1 MGRVQ
6 KIQKP
11 VAVAFGKVGTVVQWR
26 WFLAAFCLVFL
37 APSHAAILKVTSST
51 PLVLNQSEENYPESA
66 LLDVGI
72 VPFGVGLEFNAD
84 DETVLPAVR
93 SAEGVYFANQLAK
106 TIEQSGAW
114 GAVRTIAQDDVV
126 VDLIVKGIISKS
138 DGQTLDLEVEAR
150 DSSGKL
156 WFKQNYRQVVG
167 KYAYDPRLRRNR
179 DPFQNTFN
187 HISNDLL
194 EFRQSLSN
202 DIAATLSAI
211 TSVRFA
217 QQFSPDAFSDY
228 LARNIN
234 GELELLRLPAEED
247 TLYQRTQKIRE
258 RDYLYIDTM
267 QDYYDHFSQNM
278 HEPYQSWRRAS
289 YDVVVKIDRY
299 NSQGNQRIFAG
310 VLAVVAGIY
319 GRYEGNN
326 RYTSDF
332 GSATAAA
339 GGYLIKSGLEKK
351 SGKTRFIESLSE
363 MGSSLEME
371 IEPQIIRLDDSS
383 VTLSGT
389 VDAQYDQWKVL
400 LKKIYHAER
409 GAVVDSQI
417 QTPPGTAVPPGT
429 IVQAQ

>member
-6 KIQKP
+6 KIRKS
-11 VAVAFGKVGTVVQWR
+11 VRNMRITARVSVVRRLFVTVV
-26 WFLAAFCLVFL
+26 CLLSV
-37 APSHAAILKVTSST
+37 AQAHAAILKVTSST
-51 PLVLNQSEENYPESA
+51 PLLLIQSESDYPESA

-72 VPFGVGLEFNAD
+72 IPFGVGLEFNAD

-114 GAVRTIAQDDVV
+114 GAVRTIAKEGVI
-126 VDLIVKGIISKS
+126 VDLVVNGTISKS
-138 DGQTLDLEVEAR
+138 DGQTLDLEVVAT
-150 DSSGKL
+150 DSSGKV
-156 WFKQNYRQVVG
+156 WFSENYSQVVG
-167 KYAYDPRLRRNR
+167 KYAYDRRLKRNR

-187 HISNDLL
+187 QISNDLL
-194 EFRQSLSN
+194 QFRQSLNTERPITLRAISN
-202 DIAATLSAI
+202 
-211 TSVRFA
+211 VRFA
-217 QQFSPDAFSDY
+217 QQFAPDAFSGY
-228 LARNIN
+228 LENVD
-234 GELELLRLPAEED
+234 GELQLLRLPAEQD
-247 TLYQRTQKIRE
+247 TVYLRTQKIRE

-319 GRYEGNN
+319 GRYEGN

-332 GSATAAA
+332 GTATAAA
-339 GGYLIKSGLEKK
+339 GGFLIKSGLEKK
-351 SGKTRFIESLSE
+351 SGKTRFIENLSE
-363 MGSSLEME
+363 MGASLEME
-371 IEPQIIRLDDSS
+371 IEPQIIKLDDSA

-389 VDAQYDQWKVL
+389 VDAQYEQWKVL

-409 GAVVDSQI
+409 GTVDTT
-417 QTPPGTAVPPGT
+417 QTQSMPGS
-429 IVQAQ
+429 IVQAR

>member
-1 MGRVQ
+1 MGRIQ
-6 KIQKP
+6 KIRKP
-11 VAVAFGKVGTVVQWR
+11 VSDFRFTTHFWVLRRLFLTV
-26 WFLAAFCLVFL
+26 FCLFCVTQTQ
-37 APSHAAILKVTSST
+37 AAILKVTSST
-51 PLVLNQSEENYPESA
+51 PLMLIQSEDNYPESA

-72 VPFGVGLEFNAD
+72 IPFGVGLEFNAE

-114 GAVRTIAQDDVV
+114 GAVRTIAKEDVV
-126 VDLIVKGIISKS
+126 VDLIVKGVISQS
-138 DGQTLDLEVEAR
+138 DGQTLDLEVEAT
-150 DSSGKL
+150 DSSGKV
-156 WFKQNYRQVVG
+156 WFSENYSQVVG
-167 KYAYDPRLRRNR
+167 KYAYDRRLKRNR

-187 HISNDLL
+187 QISNDLL
-194 EFRQSLSN
+194 QFRQSLNAERAVTLRAISN
-202 DIAATLSAI
+202 
-211 TSVRFA
+211 VRFA
-217 QQFSPDAFSDY
+217 QQFAPDAFFDY
-228 LARNIN
+228 LGENAD
-234 GELELLRLPAEED
+234 GELELLRLPAEQD
-247 TLYQRTQKIRE
+247 TVYLRTQKIRE

-278 HEPYQSWRRAS
+278 HEPYQNWRRAS

-332 GSATAAA
+332 GTATAAA
-339 GGYLIKSGLEKK
+339 GGFLIKSGLEKK
-351 SGKTRFIESLSE
+351 SGKTQFIENLSE
-363 MGSSLEME
+363 MGASLEME
-371 IEPQIIRLDDSS
+371 IEPQIIKLDDSA

-389 VDAQYDQWKVL
+389 VDAQYEQWKVL

-409 GAVVDSQI
+409 GAVDNR
-417 QTPPGTAVPPGT
+417 QTQTVPGSIDQG
-429 IVQAQ
+429 Q